1 MNKIRF
7 ETSGSLG
14 ILTLANPPL
23 NLFSEELIN
32 DLRSAVTEV
41 QHAPVRAMLVRAEG
55 KIFSGGADVSV
66 FRGRTA
72 SEARERFTSH
82 VQLIADLEELPFPTL
97 AAARAV
103 HCGRSG
109 TRTRMRPDMGR
120 RLGALRSGRGIDWND
135 DAPGGRATPRR
146 ARRPKPRA
154 RNYLHRRPV
163 RCGDV

>member
-7 ETSGSLG
+7 ETTGSLG

-32 DLRSAVTEV
+32 DLCSTVTEV
-41 QHAPVRAMLVRAEG
+41 QHAPVRALLVHAEG

-72 SEARERFTSH
+72 SEARERSTSQ

-97 AAARAV
+97 AVFGLMNAAAV
-103 HCGRSG
+103 AGGAWFGSIDLP
-109 TRTRMRPDMGR
+109 RMPTARLHSPRNAECRRRNEDGKPD
-120 RLGALRSGRGIDWND
+120 LSVS
-135 DAPGGRATPRR
+135 
-146 ARRPKPRA
+146 
-154 RNYLHRRPV
+154 RN
-163 RCGDV
+163 